1 MLSFIDFSFDPMNN
15 DEDDEE
21 QCLQSLQADN
31 ESVMKDYR
39 EIMNSEEIEYW
50 KWWMQS
56 TPTCEGRGWLR
67 SI

>member
-39 EIMNSEEIEYW
+39 EIMNSEEIKYW